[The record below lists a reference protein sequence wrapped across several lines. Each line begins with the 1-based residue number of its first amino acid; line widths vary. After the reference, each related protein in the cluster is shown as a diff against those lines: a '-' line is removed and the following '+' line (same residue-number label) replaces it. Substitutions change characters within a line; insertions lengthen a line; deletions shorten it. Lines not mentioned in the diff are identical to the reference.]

1 LAAVTLFKSISERIN
16 HIQLMLTK
24 FELHKFS

>member
-16 HIQLMLTK
+16 DIQLMLTK